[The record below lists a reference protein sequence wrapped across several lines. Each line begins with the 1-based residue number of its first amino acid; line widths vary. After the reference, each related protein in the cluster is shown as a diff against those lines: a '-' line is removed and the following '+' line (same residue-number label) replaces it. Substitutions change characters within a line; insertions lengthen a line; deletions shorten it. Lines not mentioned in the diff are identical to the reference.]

1 VRQNLSP
8 ALVVSE
14 DFQRLRRE
22 LVVAERSTSE
32 PD

>member
-1 VRQNLSP
+1 VL
-8 ALVVSE
+8 AASE